1 MVNKENYEEYML
13 LYADG
18 ELSDAEVKALLA
30 FVDAHPELRS
40 ELEAYSATR
49 LVPDTTIVYAHKEQ
63 LMKSSGGGKTIAL
76 GKWWMYAAAAC
87 VLLFAVMFFRN
98 NDTNT
103 LDSTSVA
110 INEQPKTNS
119 NTQPALDTP
128 KEDIHSNPANST
140 NHENAIAN
148 KGNTKSEI
156 LNTKKQKVTSQ
167 IINHQEQIQ
176 NDVQVAKKEEP
187 NRTPETETKPV
198 PVLEAKTEQP
208 VLAQTETKP
217 ATTEEPLAIAN
228 TQETTPEAKDKMNWL
243 PLDRNKK
250 ESINA
255 LADVVNEKLDKL
267 KEVKNNL
274 KDTDLKLRIGNKEL
288 FIVRL

>member
-18 ELSDAEVKALLA
+18 ELSDAEVNALLA
-30 FVDAHPELRS
+30 FVEAHPELSS

-63 LMKSSGGGKTIAL
+63 LMKSPGGGRTIAL

-119 NTQPALDTP
+119 NTKPASDTA

-140 NHENAIAN
+140 NHENAIAREE
-148 KGNTKSEI
+148 NTKPRST
-156 LNTKKQKVTSQ
+156 NATKKKVP
-167 IINHQEQIQ
+167 IINQPIQ
-176 NDVQVAKKEEP
+176 LNDVQVAKKEEP
-187 NRTPETETKPV
+187 KQTPQPETKPL
-198 PVLEAKTEQP
+198 PVLQPKAEQP
-208 VLAQTETKP
+208 VLAQTETKT
-217 ATTEEPLAIAN
+217 AASEEPLAIAT
-228 TQETTPEAKDKMNWL
+228 TQGTMPEPKDKMNWL
-243 PLDRNKK
+243 PLDKNKK
-250 ESINA
+250 ESISA
-255 LADVVNEKLDKL
+255 LAEVVNEKLDKL
-267 KEVKNNL
+267 KEVKKSINDSEV
-274 KDTDLKLRIGNKEL
+274 KFRIGNRDL
-288 FIVRL
+288 LIVRL